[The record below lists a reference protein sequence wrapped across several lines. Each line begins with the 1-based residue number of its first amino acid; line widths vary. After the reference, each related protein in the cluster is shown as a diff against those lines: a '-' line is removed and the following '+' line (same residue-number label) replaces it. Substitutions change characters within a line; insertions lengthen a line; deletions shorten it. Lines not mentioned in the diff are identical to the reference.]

1 MFMTAPSAPVP
12 VRTILATIG
21 FVLLTWIAVL
31 TVMKVERVI
40 VWLVVSLFL
49 ATALWPLVDVT
60 QRRGRM
66 PRSMAVLA
74 VFILGGLLLAAV
86 IALLVT
92 PIVTQGKDFAD
103 QLPTYVDQAKQGKGP
118 VGDLVQRFHID
129 TYVAQHKEQLKDQAL
144 GLGTS
149 ATHVLGVIASTL
161 TAILS
166 IVVMTFL
173 ILLEGPRLLDS
184 ALGTLDD
191 DRRERVERVGRDC
204 ARSVTGYMAGN
215 LVISVICGTL
225 TYVTLVLTGVP
236 YAGVIAVFVAIA
248 DLVPLIGAT
257 IGAILGVGVAFLH
270 SVPAGIIAIIFF
282 VVYQQVENHLLQ
294 PVVLSRTVKIN
305 PLVVLVSILVGV
317 ELAGILGALLAIPVA
332 GIVQVVLRDVLDTR
346 RSTRQGVRNVSSK
359 ASRPV

>member
-1 MFMTAPSAPVP
+1 MFMTAPGAPVP

-21 FVLLTWIAVL
+21 FVLLTYVAVL
-31 TVMKVERVI
+31 AVMKVERVI

-49 ATALWPLVDVT
+49 ATALWPLVGLIE
-60 QRRGRM
+60 RHARI
-66 PRSMAVLA
+66 PRSVAVLT
-74 VFILGGLLLAAV
+74 VFLIGGLLLAVV
-86 IALLVT
+86 IALLVA
-92 PIVTQGKDFAD
+92 PIVTQGKEFAD

-118 VGDLVQRFHID
+118 VGDLVKRFHID
-129 TYVAQHKEQLKDQAL
+129 TYVTTHQEQLKQQAL

-149 ATHVLGVIASTL
+149 ATHVLGVVASTL
-161 TAILS
+161 AAILS

-173 ILLEGPRLLDS
+173 ILLEGPRMLAG

-204 ARSVTGYMAGN
+204 ARSVTGYIAGN
-215 LVISVICGTL
+215 LLISVICGTL
-225 TYVTLVLTGVP
+225 TYITLLVTGVP
-236 YAGVIAVFVAIA
+236 YAGVIAVFVAIT
-248 DLVPLIGAT
+248 DLLPLIGAT

-270 SVPAGIIAIIFF
+270 SVTAGVIAIIFF

-305 PLVVLVSILVGV
+305 PLVVLVSILFGV

-332 GIVQVVLRDVLDTR
+332 GIVQVVIRDVH
-346 RSTRQGVRNVSSK
+346 
-359 ASRPV
+359 ASRQRPQPS